1 MAESTASELYSF
13 VNSISSYS
21 YPLNRMV
28 SNSQAVVDYCV
39 AHGSSDIVNSSD
51 LFSTQIRT
59 YKLLSNSNSAVH
71 TASESYYSIVFMLL
85 NLLNPQK
92 FILQDTAH
100 TMYEIYDKF
109 SDRNIHFVNSPDL
122 HFLESAVGKDLS
134 SCSLIRRSDIE
145 NGTFD
150 NDFDL
155 AWIAMNVSSYDYN
168 TVRTFYDHLAPGGHL
183 ILIDSQHYS
192 GFLHEHSCEHSYYP
206 FYSGILE
213 WPNASVFHIIQSFG
227 ICFIKKEA

>member
-13 VNSISSYS
+13 INSISSYS
-21 YPLNRMV
+21 YPLDRMV
-28 SNSQAVVDYCV
+28 NNSQAVVDYCS
-39 AHGSSDIVNSSD
+39 AHGIDDIVDLTD

-59 YKLLSNSNSAVH
+59 YKFLANSNSLVH
-71 TASESYYSIVFMLL
+71 ISGESFYSIIFMLL
-85 NLLNPQK
+85 DLMDPAK
-92 FILQDTAH
+92 IILQDGAY
-100 TMYEIYDKF
+100 TMYEICEKF

-122 HFLESAVGKDLS
+122 HFLESVVGRDLS
-134 SCSLIRRSDIE
+134 SCSLIRRSDVE

-155 AWIAMNVSSYDYN
+155 AWIAMGVSSYDYN

-183 ILIDSQHYS
+183 ILVDTQYYS
-192 GFLHEHSCEHSYYP
+192 HFLQNHSSEHSDYS

-213 WPNASVFHIIQSFG
+213 WPNASVAHIIQGFG
-227 ICFIKKEA
+227 ICIIKKEA